1 HRHQVSKHPTNCGYL
16 TSCIQHTALESSG
29 VESKDDLKYVQ
40 QDDIRDLL
48 PVIQQ
53 RKLLE
58 AFKMETTKVTLYIE
72 ILTDD
77 SAHTSLSL
85 DSSPLPCSSSS
96 FQSSPSPALSSCSSN
111 RGVQSGSI
119 ADKWQENFEI
129 PWEKMPEELRSAI
142 ANGKRPAPDKRRQ
155 MIRILVDEIRKHEAN
170 PTRSECLI
178 ICRNIIK
185 QYPSSFADM
194 TPGGV
199 IIGGGFTSLLAQ
211 VKTRIENINRSGT
224 LRRIRTSRISGQ
236 LQKPSDSYGC
246 TQFNPELPS
255 DETTEMLEQKRQ
267 RLETI
272 YREEGT
278 ESGEK
283 TEGIILKTLPS
294 LTEDI
299 QIRVITALESSG
311 VESKDDLKYVQQDD
325 IRDLLPVIQQRKL
338 LEAFKMETTKVTL
351 DIEILT
357 DDSAHTSLSLDS
369 SPLPCSSSSFQS
381 SPSPALS
388 SCSSNRGVQSGSI
401 ADKWQENFEIPWE
414 KMPEELRSAI
424 ANGKRPAPDKRR
436 QMIRI
441 LVDEI
446 RKHEANPTRS
456 ECLIICRNIIK
467 QYPSSFA
474 DMTPGGVIIGG
485 GFTSLLAQVKT
496 RIENINRSG
505 TLRRIRTSRISGQ
518 LQKPSDSYG
527 CTQFNPELPSDE
539 TTEMLEQK
547 RQRLETIYR
556 EEGTESGEKTEG
568 EDEDLNL
575 IQLLM
580 TYFNERIEGLILTA
594 DQYATAADVECSLV
608 LPASPRLIL
617 LGKCLTCKEW
627 SVKE

>member
-1 HRHQVSKHPTNCGYL
+1 MPSISDEIKGIILKTLPSL
-16 TSCIQHTALESSG
+16 TEDIQIRVITALESSG

-58 AFKMETTKVTLYIE
+58 AFKMETTKVTLDIE

-77 SAHTSLSL
+77 SAHTIHYLVPLHLSNQAHHQHYHL
-85 DSSPLPCSSSS
+85 AVRTGVSNQAALPI
-96 FQSSPSPALSSCSSN
+96 
-111 RGVQSGSI
+111 SG
-119 ADKWQENFEI
+119 KKTLRYLG
-129 PWEKMPEELRSAI
+129 EKMPEELRSAI

-278 ESGEK
+278 
-283 TEGIILKTLPS
+283 
-294 LTEDI
+294 D
-299 QIRVITALESSG
+299 
-311 VESKDDLKYVQQDD
+311 
-325 IRDLLPVIQQRKL
+325 
-338 LEAFKMETTKVTL
+338 
-351 DIEILT
+351 
-357 DDSAHTSLSLDS
+357 
-369 SPLPCSSSSFQS
+369 
-381 SPSPALS
+381 
-388 SCSSNRGVQSGSI
+388 
-401 ADKWQENFEIPWE
+401 
-414 KMPEELRSAI
+414 
-424 ANGKRPAPDKRR
+424 
-436 QMIRI
+436 
-441 LVDEI
+441 
-446 RKHEANPTRS
+446 
-456 ECLIICRNIIK
+456 
-467 QYPSSFA
+467 
-474 DMTPGGVIIGG
+474 
-485 GFTSLLAQVKT
+485 
-496 RIENINRSG
+496 
-505 TLRRIRTSRISGQ
+505 
-518 LQKPSDSYG
+518 
-527 CTQFNPELPSDE
+527 
-539 TTEMLEQK
+539 
-547 RQRLETIYR
+547 
-556 EEGTESGEKTEG
+556 SGEKTEG